1 MADDSTQMLYEALR
15 KDWPL
20 APIRNDSEEAL
31 FDALAAAVNDLIQ
44 RDFHRLMSILYRID
58 VSEQKIRHMLGENK
72 GIDAARIIAHLITD
86 REKQKIRSRQ
96 EWKVKGWDVPDEEKW

>member
-1 MADDSTQMLYEALR
+1 MADDSTRMLYEELR

-20 APIRNDSEEAL
+20 APLRHDSEEVI
-31 FDALAAAVNDLIQ
+31 FEALAAAVNELIQ

-72 GIDAARIIAHLITD
+72 GIDAARIISHLIID
-86 REKQKIRSRQ
+86 RKKQKIRSRQ
-96 EWKVKGWDVPDEEKW
+96 EWKEKGGDVAEEEKW